1 MASGFV
7 IRPATLL
14 AASLLGIVSTTQAQ
28 PIHVSAEGIG
38 QVLIYPYYTTRNGWT
53 TLLSIVNNDAANGKA
68 IKVRFLEGKNG
79 ALVASLNVFLAANDI
94 WTGAV
99 AAGSADD
106 QPPRLLSND
115 TSCTWPNIRAQRT
128 TSETGV
134 IVTAPNLTL
143 SNQAYV
149 ADGDS
154 VAQQTIDRTRE
165 GYVEAIE
172 MASIPVNRT
181 MLSPLTQQID
191 SGGYYY
197 SPPPSCLA
205 LTDADLFRYAGDVI
219 APKGGLS
226 GSATL
231 VNVTGG
237 ASADYVAVALD
248 AFWTAAA
255 ASSLGL
261 TTSASALPNLTS
273 GGNLTAQNAHRGKTY
288 FSSFNRSI
296 DAVSAVLM
304 NEQLLGEHAYTS
316 DSSIGTTWVVT
327 DPTKRFYTQGAS
339 APPFSSAWNGSAGNA
354 CDEIELISSDRAGIV
369 LDEST
374 DFGVRPFRPLRALC
388 FAAGTLNFGGVT
400 TTGRELIFNST
411 NSYAYSAGQDGGH
424 FAVPVG
430 MEGGKTR
437 LTPKT
442 SFALLTSISGSVISV
457 DAGTGT
463 ASIAVG
469 PHTFYGLPM
478 IGVAFTQSSLKLGN
492 PQQNFAS
499 GYRLQSTRRITSP

>member
-1 MASGFV
+1 MASRFV
-7 IRPATLL
+7 IRPTTLFAL
-14 AASLLGIVSTTQAQ
+14 SLWGIVSTTQAQ
-28 PIHVSAEGIG
+28 PVHVSAEGVG
-38 QVLIYPYYTTRNGWT
+38 QVLIYPYYTTRSGWT

-99 AAGSADD
+99 AAGSSDD

-115 TSCTWPNIRAQRT
+115 HSCSVPSLRSGIT
-128 TSETGV
+128 ETGV
-134 IVTAPNLTL
+134 RTVGSVSF
-143 SNQAYV
+143 SNQSYV

-154 VAQQTIDRTRE
+154 AALRTIDRSRE

-172 MASIPVNRT
+172 MASIPLNRT
-181 MLSPLTQQID
+181 MPSALTQQID

-248 AFWTAAA
+248 GFWTAAA

-261 TTSASALPNLTS
+261 TTSASALPNLAS

-304 NEQLLGEHAYTS
+304 NEHLLGEHAYTS

-457 DAGTGT
+457 DAVTGT

-492 PQQNFAS
+492 PQQNYAS